1 MTDFTFTQSGGK
13 YVSQA
18 FQPEGPFQV
27 DLTFGS
33 DANTKKNDIE
43 VLSSNDSSSEFAVA
57 AVMKANFLTRLN
69 FPVMQ
74 VFADSPVY
82 YKITSKIE
90 PTSGNYVTA

>member
-1 MTDFTFTQSGGK
+1 MADFTFTSSGDK
-13 YVSQA
+13 YVSDA

-27 DLTFGS
+27 DLTFNQ
-33 DANTKKNDIE
+33 NTEENYIE

-57 AVMKANFLTRLN
+57 AIMKFAPATRIN

-74 VFADSPVY
+74 VFVDSPVY
-82 YKITSKIE
+82 YKITSKIQ